1 MVCILGIG
9 GSQRDGSATMLAL
22 QAALDGAQSA
32 GGETHLLDLTSLNLP
47 MFDGTYELASYSA
60 EQQQAIRRLF
70 DAVTQAQGI
79 ILASPTYH
87 STISGALKNLL
98 DFLDI
103 GEIGV
108 EKPGRRFAGKAIGL
122 ITVQGG
128 TSGTGNNTLLT
139 MLLASRSM
147 GGWVVPTVVSVPG
160 GRRAFDAQGS
170 AQEPAIRQRLHDLG
184 AEVSAASAM
193 FAEHWVVRS

>member
-1 MVCILGIG
+1 MVHILGIG
-9 GSQRDGSATMLAL
+9 GSRRDGSATLLAL
-22 QAALDGAQSA
+22 RAALDGARSA
-32 GGETHLLDLTSLNLP
+32 GAETSLLDLTALDLP
-47 MFDGTYELASYSA
+47 LFDGTYDLASYSA
-60 EQQQAIRRLF
+60 VQQESILRLF
-70 DAVTQAQGI
+70 DAVSRSQGI

-103 GEIGV
+103 GEVGV
-108 EKPGRRFAGKAIGL
+108 EAPGRRFASKAVGL

-160 GRRAFDAQGS
+160 GRGAFDAQGT
-170 AQEPAIRQRLHDLG
+170 AQDPAIQQRLHSLG
-184 AEVSAASAM
+184 AEVTAASTM
-193 FAEHWVVRS
+193 LAEHWTVSA